1 MMFLNLLYNKH
12 ISTCTINTTLFI
24 NRCAILVCFI
34 NRTFLMGFFPD
45 NVAVNSVSFVKLKQY
60 TPVVLMQRCDNTTT
74 MMWWRDDAMTIVRWH
89 DETIARWRD
98 GAISMTQWCNSEDAM
113 LIAGQRLV
121 FIALASSFHCNIALL
136 TVFSHAQLEREMAW
150 GSQCVNRLYQ
160 KSSILGW

>member
-24 NRCAILVCFI
+24 NRCAFLVCFI

-74 MMWWRDDAMTIVRWH
+74 MMWWRNDAMTIVRWH
-89 DETIARWRD
+89 DEAIARWRN
-98 GAISMTQWCNSEDAM
+98 GAIAKTRFPIGSYLGVYRAGVIISSQHLAFDS
-113 LIAGQRLV
+113 IA
-121 FIALASSFHCNIALL
+121 
-136 TVFSHAQLEREMAW
+136 HAQLEREMAW
-150 GSQCVNRLYQ
+150 GSQCVNKLYQ
-160 KSSILGW
+160 KSFILGW